1 MRSKAPLAMIEQTVM
16 VLVFALAAALC
27 LQVFVWCDRQSR
39 DSAARDQ
46 AVLCAQSA
54 AEVLKHCRGDLTQA
68 RAALG
73 GSLDEDSWSIGYDSL
88 WSPVQ
93 EGASYLLTASPGDS
107 GYPLL
112 GQALVSVSRADDGTQ
127 LFQLTVNWQEVTPHG
142 G

>member
-54 AEVLKHCRGDLTQA
+54 ALPRGFDPGP
-68 RAALG
+68 RRPG
-73 GSLDEDSWSIGYDSL
+73 G
-88 WSPVQ
+88 Q
-93 EGASYLLTASPGDS
+93 PG
-107 GYPLL
+107 
-112 GQALVSVSRADDGTQ
+112 
-127 LFQLTVNWQEVTPHG
+127 
-142 G
+142 